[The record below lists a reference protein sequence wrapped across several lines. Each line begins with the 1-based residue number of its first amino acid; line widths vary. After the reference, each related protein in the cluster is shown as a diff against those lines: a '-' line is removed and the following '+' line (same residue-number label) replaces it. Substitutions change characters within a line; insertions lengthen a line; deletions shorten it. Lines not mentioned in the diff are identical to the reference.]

1 MPRFRTFITGCLVA
15 ALAGTLLA
23 STGTAAAT
31 KKPVPATFVG
41 DSVAA
46 SISYTPEAQTVL
58 SRGLRVRLD
67 LRVCRRLVTFGC
79 PYQGSTPP
87 NALQAV
93 QSLGRSLG
101 DVLVV
106 YVGYNE
112 SSAGYGKGIDQI
124 MRAALGQGAKG
135 VVWVTLREER
145 DTYAQTNVAI
155 RAATRRWPQ
164 LQVADWNAYSSG
176 KAWFSSDGLHMGAA
190 GAAGLARFLRPYV
203 IRAAGLR
210 A

>member
-1 MPRFRTFITGCLVA
+1 MPRFRTLSTGCLLA
-15 ALAGTLLA
+15 ALAGALLA
-23 STGTAAAT
+23 STGTAAS

-67 LRVCRRLVTFGC
+67 LRVCRRLVTVGC

-93 QSLGRSLG
+93 QSLARSVGR
-101 DVLVV
+101 VLIV

-124 MRAALGQGAKG
+124 MRAALAQGAKG

-155 RAATRRWPQ
+155 RTATRRWPQ

-176 KAWFSSDGLHMGAA
+176 KPWSSSDGLHMGAA
-190 GAAGLARFLRPYV
+190 GAQGLAQFLRPYV
-203 IRAAGLR
+203 ICAAGLR

>member
-1 MPRFRTFITGCLVA
+1 MPRFRTLSTGCLLA
-15 ALAGTLLA
+15 ALAGALLA
-23 STGTAAAT
+23 STGTAAS

-67 LRVCRRLVTFGC
+67 LRVCRRLVTVGC

-93 QSLGRSLG
+93 QSLARSVGR
-101 DVLVV
+101 VLIV

-124 MRAALGQGAKG
+124 MRAALSQGARG

-145 DTYAQTNVAI
+145 DTYVQTNVAI
-155 RAATRRWPQ
+155 RTAKKRWPQ

-176 KAWFSSDGLHMGAA
+176 KPWFSSDGLHMGAA
-190 GAAGLARFLRPYV
+190 GAQELAQFLRPYV
-203 IRAAGLR
+203 FRAAGLR